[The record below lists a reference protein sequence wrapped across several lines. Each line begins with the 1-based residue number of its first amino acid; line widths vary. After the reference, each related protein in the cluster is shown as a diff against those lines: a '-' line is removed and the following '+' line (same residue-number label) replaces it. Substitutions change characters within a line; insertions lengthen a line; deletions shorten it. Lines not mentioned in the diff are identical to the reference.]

1 MNDAQEGPGGGE
13 TDDERAA
20 GGFRLADAF
29 AKTGPGPKP
38 IAPLIGM
45 GAFPLIPG
53 MQEVMGQ
60 VAQSARTG
68 LVRGFQRQLD
78 VKPLITPLITAPL
91 LSEPFLTA
99 ALSSHL
105 RPWAQGMAKLLEPL
119 IRRLPPNWPR
129 DVDLATAQSVIQEE
143 GLPLVWVPRAEIVTS
158 LLAAPDRQARVE
170 ILLAHE
176 STVVSDC
183 RAVLTDISHPTLSG
197 QLPLALKALE
207 AFEAGHREAAQAL
220 AMNVTETAVLRTLGS
235 YAQARELAAIG
246 PETRLCQL
254 RCQAALSP
262 IVALYT
268 SWRPEWG
275 VPRPEVVSRHV
286 AVHQAD
292 AQSYTREYALVT
304 VMAMTSILRGLQ
316 ERAEDVA
323 TDHQVIT
330 RAGFP
335 GGVPRA
341 EGNGAARG

>member
-1 MNDAQEGPGGGE
+1 MNDAQEDLDGSE
-13 TDDERAA
+13 ADDDRAA
-20 GGFRLADAF
+20 GGFRLADAY
-29 AKTGPGPKP
+29 ANTEPRPKP

-45 GAFPLIPG
+45 GTFAPPG
-53 MQEVMGQ
+53 LREAM
-60 VAQSARTG
+60 AQLARTG

-78 VKPLITPLITAPL
+78 LKPFITAPL
-91 LSEPFLTA
+91 LSDPSLTA

-119 IRRLPPNWPR
+119 IRRLPPNWPK

-158 LLAAPDRQARVE
+158 LLAVPDRQARVE

-176 STVVSDC
+176 TTVVSDC

-197 QLPLALKALE
+197 QLPLALRALE

-220 AMNVTETAVLRTLGS
+220 AMNVTETAVLRALGS
-235 YAQARELAAIG
+235 YARARKLAAIG
-246 PETRLCQL
+246 PKTRLWQL

-262 IVALYT
+262 IIALYT
-268 SWRPEWG
+268 SWRPEWS

-292 AQSYTREYALVT
+292 EQSYTREYALVA
-304 VMAMTSILRGLQ
+304 VMAMISILRGLQ

-323 TDHQVIT
+323 AADVS
-330 RAGFP
+330 
-335 GGVPRA
+335 A
-341 EGNGAARG
+341 E